1 MNARQTIKMEHSD
14 LNGVLMTQF
23 RLRRGTLR
31 RATAVT
37 ATLTLAAGLFTAAA
51 SSAATVTAAAPAT
64 AAATDVAVAAAP
76 VIDQNFADPDVMKA
90 GRTYY
95 AYATNSDGRHIK
107 WATSTDLVSWT
118 VQAGDA
124 LPTLGAWADPDWS
137 FPPGGSGDH
146 GVWAPEVFATGPK
159 SFVMWY
165 TAHDRASGKQCI
177 GAATATA
184 PGGPFTPRD
193 TSLVCTP
200 ETGGVI
206 DASSFAE
213 NGRRYML
220 WKNDGNCCAQDT
232 WLHLQQV
239 SADGLRRTGT
249 ETALI
254 KQNKPFEGTLVEAPT
269 LWKHGG
275 TYVLFYSANFFGN
288 GSYLSSYAT
297 SPRLRGPYT
306 KAAVPLMTTDA
317 FAGEVRG
324 PGGQDIVTGPDG
336 RDRIIFH
343 GWDPAF
349 TYRAMYARRLDWQ
362 GSRPVV
368 EGAKIRYEAEDAD
381 FARANARYAA
391 GGASNGAVVGGIDFA
406 DSRVTFTV
414 HVPRGGS
421 YRLYTRFANG
431 SDAGAAS
438 HTLVVNG
445 TAAGTV
451 DYPVT
456 GWDNWQISERA
467 VTLRAGNNTISYGK
481 GANFAEIDAI
491 DVA

>member
-1 MNARQTIKMEHSD
+1 MR
-14 LNGVLMTQF
+14 LF
-23 RLRRGTLR
+23 RGRRGPLR
-31 RATAVT
+31 PAAAATAV
-37 ATLTLAAGLFTAAA
+37 LALVAGLLT
-51 SSAATVTAAAPAT
+51 AT
-64 AAATDVAVAAAP
+64 AAPSAAVASGP
-76 VIDQNFADPDVMKA
+76 VIDQNFADPDVMKV

-95 AYATNSDGRHIK
+95 AYATNSDGRNIK

-118 VQAGDA
+118 VQASDA
-124 LPTLGAWADPDWS
+124 LPALGAWADPAWS

-146 GVWAPEVFATGPK
+146 GVWAPEVFATGPR

-184 PGGPFTPRD
+184 PGGPFVPRD

-206 DASSFAE
+206 DASSYAE

-239 SADGLRRTGT
+239 TADGLRRTGAET
-249 ETALI
+249 ELI

-288 GSYLSSYAT
+288 GSYVSSYAT
-297 SPRLRGPYT
+297 STRLRGPYT
-306 KAAVPLMTTDA
+306 KAAAPLMTTDA
-317 FAGEVRG
+317 FAGTVRG
-324 PGGQDIVTGPDG
+324 PGGQDIVAGPDG
-336 RDRIIFH
+336 DRIVFH
-343 GWDPAF
+343 GWDPTF
-349 TYRAMYARRLDWQ
+349 TYRAMYTQRLDWQ
-362 GSRPVV
+362 GGRPIV
-368 EGAKIRYEAEDAD
+368 EGAKVRYEAEDAA
-381 FARANARYAA
+381 FTRANARYAA
-391 GGASNGAVVGGIDFA
+391 GGASNGVVVGGIDFD

-414 HVPRGGS
+414 YVPRAGA
-421 YRLYTRFANG
+421 YRLYTRYANG

-438 HTLVVNG
+438 HTLTVNG
-445 TAAGTV
+445 AAAGTV
-451 DYPVT
+451 DYPFT
-456 GWDNWQISERA
+456 GWDNWQVSERT
-467 VTLRAGNNTISYGK
+467 VTLVAGTNTISYGK
-481 GANFAEIDAI
+481 GANFAELDAI